1 MKSWFHDSGIEMY
14 SMHNKGNSV
23 VAEIF
28 MRTLQNKVYEHVTVV
43 SKNVY
48 NKLDETVDKYN
59 NTTHIIKQ

>member
-1 MKSWFHDSGIEMY
+1 MY
-14 SMHNKGNSV
+14 SMHNKGKSV

-28 MRTLQNKVYEHVTVV
+28 MRTLQNKIYEHVTVV

-48 NKLDETVDKYN
+48 SKLDETVDKYN